1 MSPLKRWSVTYT
13 TDGYPES
20 TRDVVAPT
28 RSAARMQVARSIGEV
43 RDNPMGEILRCLT
56 VRRNPMPTPPP
67 LPDRLAALAASLS
80 ESDVGLLRHAL
91 TGGSGREH
99 RNRYNA
105 SIGGD
110 DDLAWSRLAE
120 LGLAELLLDSVNFG
134 LDHCWRVTYDG
145 REVFAALAD
154 RVL

>member
-28 RSAARMQVARSIGEV
+28 RSAARMQVARSIGDV

-67 LPDRLAALAASLS
+67 LPDRLVALAASLS
-80 ESDVGLLRHAL
+80 ESDLGLMRHAL
-91 TGGSGREH
+91 TGGSGREY
-99 RNRYNA
+99 RNRYSA
-105 SIGGD
+105 SIGGAA
-110 DDLAWSRLAE
+110 DLAWVRLAT
-120 LGLAELLLDSVNFG
+120 LGLAARGVSVNG
-134 LDHCWRVTYDG
+134 ERDHSWHVTADG
-145 REVFAALAD
+145 REVFAARAE